1 MIKKNKFHCN
11 VQRKLKLLAIFCS
24 LSIALFAQTKSISG
38 VVKSAED
45 GETLVGVN
53 VMVKG
58 TTTGTI
64 TNIDGRY
71 TLTVPNSD
79 AVLVF
84 SMIGMQK
91 TEQKVGAN
99 TIINVTLS
107 SETRLIDEVVVTGY
121 STQKKADLTGSVT
134 IVDINDLKKVN
145 NSNAMQSLQGKVAGM
160 IVTGDG
166 SPSGAGTTVRLRGI
180 GTLNDNDPLYYSTP
194 HL

>member
-11 VQRKLKLLAIFCS
+11 VQRKLNLLAIFCS

-166 SPSGAGTTVRLRGI
+166 SPRGAGTTV
-180 GTLNDNDPLYYSTP
+180 
-194 HL
+194 